1 MGGTIAE
8 AGPSE
13 EVKPEVEG
21 EEEIEVEVPSEK
33 NADLIMGTNKSS
45 IVSKRSV
52 ELLYLPKPHFH
63 RYFVKKPLRRAPTIN
78 RGYWLRMRAIDW
90 VVRKFLERP
99 TEKPKV
105 IINLG
110 CGYDPLPFQWLST
123 EPELCTNTKFIDI
136 DYEKLMESKRK
147 IVLEASDLAKLFR
160 PNHASPPNDG
170 VLLDSDKYYI
180 LGCDLRNPKKIGRI
194 IKSLVDIQNCI
205 VLCVAEVSITYMA
218 PDDSDAVLAWSST
231 LSPDVTFCLLEQ
243 RSPDRA
249 DNAFTA
255 TMMKHFEKLNTPLR
269 SLLKYPGTHAQTQ
282 RFNTAGFP
290 YVECQSLW
298 DLWADPR
305 FLSPSQ
311 RMALDHV
318 EPFDEWE
325 EFALFAS
332 HYGLTVAQTIDEPL
346 IDPLPRDFKRR
357 DSEGSNLSDFSTRTV
372 SPYREQAEWFAY
384 TYSENPGNDGKT
396 HHGSAYQ
403 VPFQNAVAV
412 HGGQGPAGRL
422 ASTTVYGPP
431 DDTNIH
437 PAIAP
442 DDIGGRCCHT
452 LTTLQNGQNM
462 LIGGRGSP
470 SSPYKDCWLQTE
482 NKWQRVQDL
491 PEPRYRHRAVSIM
504 FPDNNHGVA
513 IFGGKTSPTAVASD
527 HLLWHPRTGW
537 RKLRSLHQDPMP
549 RFGATFVRLGFNHGL
564 MFGGMRQDGIICQGL
579 WRWRLIVRDSIIVGI
594 KFKTSTALDTSAGI
608 YPWLGRLGASYS
620 VIRSELLIIGGISK
634 PGCIPRE
641 YEILSVMG
649 SFSAFSDYE
658 REMELRTICVLPKI
672 PRGTPRPFLIGHSTH
687 RTQGETTLIAG
698 GGCTCFSFGSYFN
711 NGCFLLHD
719 HEQGVLSAF
728 KLLKP
733 TPPTPQLLPE
743 PPLTN
748 GEAPPRPV
756 HVSATVLQTEAEF
769 LTLLRNSVPKIINH
783 TDMGPCTSLWA
794 PNYLKS
800 KTSSSRKVVIHS
812 APTPTMNFQ
821 RKEAFSYT
829 TLPFHLFLDILNSAS
844 KKPSPD
850 IQPHMY
856 MRAISSTS
864 PNSKPAI
871 LSSDWPELAADFRL
885 PTQLSLIAQN
895 LHSSPLRISM
905 NVSMWLHYDVMANVL
920 FHVSAYPRPT
930 PKHLILFPPEDLKH
944 LSFPP
949 GSTTSTLELLSD
961 TASPPNTPG
970 PTSPGSPQ
978 TPRPPPDPFGSPAYP
993 PGTHPHLVT
1002 LPPGTALLIPPL
1014 WAHCAVPSPPGII
1027 NTSVN
1032 VFFYSLPR
1040 PLYAAGRDVYG
1051 NRDLAAY
1058 EEGRRD
1064 IEKMVRRFKTVPAPK
1079 TKPKR
1084 PSAAAAAAAA
1094 EPAILPAEEK
1104 EGMNGSAARGVGLD
1118 SIPKDVAKAYLERLA
1133 AEILE
1138 RAAAL

>member
-1 MGGTIAE
+1 MET
-8 AGPSE
+8 
-13 EVKPEVEG
+13 
-21 EEEIEVEVPSEK
+21 
-33 NADLIMGTNKSS
+33 
-45 IVSKRSV
+45 KR
-52 ELLYLPKPHFH
+52 
-63 RYFVKKPLRRAPTIN
+63 
-78 RGYWLRMRAIDW
+78 D
-90 VVRKFLERP
+90 
-99 TEKPKV
+99 
-105 IINLG
+105 
-110 CGYDPLPFQWLST
+110 
-123 EPELCTNTKFIDI
+123 
-136 DYEKLMESKRK
+136 
-147 IVLEASDLAKLFR
+147 IVLDAPDLAKLFHVTD
-160 PNHASPPNDG
+160 NVASESG
-170 VLLDSDKYYI
+170 ILLDSDKYSI
-180 LGCDLRNPKKIGRI
+180 LGCDLRNPKKVGRI
-194 IKSLVDIQNCI
+194 IKSLLDIEDCV

-218 PDDSDAVLAWSST
+218 AEDSDAVLAWSST

-282 RFNTAGFP
+282 RFLDAGFS
-290 YVECQSLW
+290 YIECQSLW

-332 HYGLTVAQTIDEPL
+332 HYGLTVAQTNEEAVL
-346 IDPLPRDFKRR
+346 IEPLPRDFKRR

-372 SPYREQAEWFAY
+372 SPYREHTEWFGY
-384 TYSENPGNDGKT
+384 TYSQNPGSEGKR

-403 VPFQNAVAV
+403 IPFQNAVAV

-422 ASTTVYGPP
+422 ATTSVYGPP
-431 DDTNIH
+431 DDVSIH
-437 PAIAP
+437 SANAP
-442 DDIGGRCCHT
+442 EDIGGRCCHT
-452 LTTLQNGQNM
+452 LTTLQNGQNL
-462 LIGGRGSP
+462 LIGGRASP
-470 SSPYKDCWLQTE
+470 ASPFKDCWLQTE
-482 NKWQRVQDL
+482 NKWQRVHDL

-513 IFGGKTSPTAVASD
+513 IFGGKTSATTVAAT

-564 MFGGMRQDGIICQGL
+564 MLGGMRQDGIICQGL
-579 WRWRLIVRDSIIVGI
+579 WRWRLIVRDSVIVGV

-620 VIRSELLIIGGISK
+620 VIRSELLIIGGIAK

-658 REMELRTICVLPKI
+658 REMDLRTICVLPRI
-672 PRGTPRPFLIGHSTH
+672 PKGVARPILIGHSTH

-711 NGCFLLHD
+711 DGCYLLHD
-719 HEQGVLSAF
+719 REQGVLSAF

-733 TPPTPQLLPE
+733 SPPTP
-743 PPLTN
+743 PPAPQPVIAD
-748 GEAPPRPV
+748 GPAPPMPI
-756 HVSATVLQTEAEF
+756 HVPSTLIQTEADF
-769 LTLLRNSVPKIINH
+769 LTLVRNSVPKIL
-783 TDMGPCTSLWA
+783 TCLDMGPCTTLWT
-794 PNYLKS
+794 PYYMKS
-800 KTSSSRKVVIHS
+800 RISPTRKVVVHS
-812 APTPTMNFQ
+812 APNSVMNFQ
-821 RKEAFSYT
+821 RKDSFNYN
-829 TLPFHLFLDILNSAS
+829 TLPFHLYLDLLSAS
-844 KKPSPD
+844 SRLPTD
-850 IQPHMY
+850 EVHPHMY
-856 MRAISSTS
+856 MQAISAES
-864 PNSKPAI
+864 PNSEAAN
-871 LSSDWPELAADFRL
+871 LHTDWPELANDFQL
-885 PTQLSLIAQN
+885 PEHFNLMAQN

-905 NVSMWLHYDVMANVL
+905 NVSMWLHYDVMANIL
-920 FHVSAYPRPT
+920 FHVTSHPRPV

-944 LSFPP
+944 LSFPA
-949 GSTTSTLELLSD
+949 GSTTSTLELFRPSSSD
-961 TASPPNTPG
+961 DSPPSTPM
-970 PTSPGSPQ
+970 PTTPGSPR
-978 TPRPPPDPFGSPAYP
+978 TPRPPPDPFANPIYP
-993 PGTHPHLVT
+993 PGTHPHLVI
-1002 LPPGTALLIPPL
+1002 LPPNTALFIPPL
-1014 WAHCAVPSPPGII
+1014 WAHAAAPSPPGII
-1027 NTSVN
+1027 NTAVN

-1064 IEKMVRRFKTVPAPK
+1064 IEKIVRRFKTVPAPK
-1079 TKPKR
+1079 VKPAKKPR
-1084 PSAAAAAAAA
+1084 KEPAVAAREGQNGEIVNSSSPSTAPTMAQTSEAANGDHVVCAGDKEEAASAA
-1094 EPAILPAEEK
+1094 
-1104 EGMNGSAARGVGLD
+1104 NGDHPLEDRQD
-1118 SIPKDVAKAYLERLA
+1118 RQDQQEDEQPPPPPQIPIKGIEQMPKNIAKAYLERLA

-1138 RAAAL
+1138 KAAAL